1 MKGFKKYRYKGKI
14 YYSGITEK
22 AVENYGGN
30 LFDLYVELKADGKA
44 GVTIPLYYR
53 KTPDSL
59 YYGAPDELIE
69 HEFSDLEVKE

>member
-1 MKGFKKYRYKGKI
+1 MKGFKKYKYNGKI
-14 YYSGITEK
+14 YCDDGFSVE
-22 AVENYGGN
+22 ENYGGN
-30 LFDLYVELKADGKA
+30 LFDLYMTLKADGKA

-69 HEFSDLEVKE
+69 HEFSDLEVKA